1 MYTNNIYFYVLYIWF
16 ILLYS
21 VMEILGKGQFA
32 RVNRGIWTKP
42 DGEEL
47 EVAVKVVSE
56 VADERDRIRF
66 LQEAA
71 LMGQFTHTNV
81 LTLHGVVTNEGN
93 KVRNREREREREREE
108 MRI

>member
-1 MYTNNIYFYVLYIWF
+1 
-16 ILLYS
+16 
-21 VMEILGKGQFA
+21 MEILGKGQFA
-32 RVNRGIWTKP
+32 CVNRGIWTKP

-47 EVAVKVVSE
+47 EVAVKVLFE
-56 VADERDRIRF
+56 EADERDRIKF

-93 KVRNREREREREREE
+93 KVRNRERERRNESITYYIYVLFNFFPNRL
-108 MRI
+108 

>member
-1 MYTNNIYFYVLYIWF
+1 
-16 ILLYS
+16 
-21 VMEILGKGQFA
+21 MEILGKGQFA
-32 RVNRGIWTKP
+32 CVNRGIWTKP

-47 EVAVKVVSE
+47 EVAVKVLSE
-56 VADERDRIRF
+56 EADERDRIKF

-93 KVRNREREREREREE
+93 KVRNREREREKRNES
-108 MRI
+108 IT

>member
-1 MYTNNIYFYVLYIWF
+1 MAVHVYTNNTYYNYIWF

-32 RVNRGIWTKP
+32 CVNRGIWTKP

-47 EVAVKVVSE
+47 EVAVKVLSE
-56 VADERDRIRF
+56 EADERDRIKF

-93 KVRNREREREREREE
+93 KVRNREREREE
-108 MRI
+108 MRV